1 MKTNAKQLP
10 QRILAIGNMQHHIN
24 YSVTTGVDEDGN
36 PDYNYETAHV
46 NGEPTY
52 DLLVKSIIADK
63 YSESKEIALL
73 NNYNA
78 DKNVQEYVDY
88 QQFRELAKWIASE
101 DRLLTVD
108 EVDLYNQS
116 LKKIK
121 VTLPISKVVVGGV
134 YANLSDLLLKTRAV
148 HTTIGNNIVVYL
160 SYILPEHLAIFEA
173 DNAVTIE

>member
-10 QRILAIGNMQHHIN
+10 QRIIAIGNGQHHIN
-24 YSVTTGVDEDGN
+24 YAVTTGVDGDGN

-78 DKNVQEYVDY
+78 DKDVQEYVEY

-101 DRLLTVD
+101 DRLLTAD
-108 EVDLYNQS
+108 EVDSHYQS

-121 VTLPISKVVVGGV
+121 VTIPIAKVVAGGI
-134 YANLSDLLLKTRAV
+134 YANLADLLLKTRV
-148 HTTIGNNIVVYL
+148 IHTTINDKVVVYL
-160 SYILPEHLAIFEA
+160 SYILPDHLAIFEA
-173 DNAVTIE
+173 DEEVIVE